1 MPEQEKTFI
10 SKRLKFEQPP
20 PPPGLHLLPQQP
32 EMLTDPV
39 ESLFCFSSCPPHLL
53 EPFSPFD
60 WSSWCVSLR
69 VKVGYLGRWD
79 PLASEGQKAA
89 WGFLGTRG
97 SLDPKASR

>member
-1 MPEQEKTFI
+1 MAVWYRGRAHGPRVKMVT
-10 SKRLKFEQPP
+10 
-20 PPPGLHLLPQQP
+20 
-32 EMLTDPV
+32 
-39 ESLFCFSSCPPHLL
+39 
-53 EPFSPFD
+53 PFD